1 MKPFNPLGKGLEALI
16 PRKPDIEMS
25 LEITE
30 IHIHQ
35 IQPNPFQPRLYFD
48 AEELNQLKESIER
61 HGLNQPIVVRKTSK
75 GYELIAGERRLRAC
89 TLADKETI
97 PCVIKNVSD
106 EESLQLAIIE
116 NLDRSNLNPIET
128 ALGYQRLIDEFGM
141 ETTEVASLFSRN
153 RTTIANTLRLLT
165 LPEEVQQLLMA
176 GELTEGH
183 ARAIL
188 GCETEA
194 KMITL
199 SDAVVKDKLSV
210 RETESKAKG
219 EKETTKVYNTALKA
233 IAKDLKKLLRL
244 KAKIAVKQKKKGFA
258 LELTFKTVEEL
269 TEFKDQLK

>member
-1 MKPFNPLGKGLEALI
+1 MKPFNVLGKGLEALI
-16 PRKPDIEMS
+16 PQKPDIEIS

-30 IHIHQ
+30 IHINE
-35 IQPNPFQPRLYFD
+35 IQPNPFQPRLFFD
-48 AEELNQLKESIER
+48 AEELNQLKDSIER
-61 HGLNQPIVVRKTSK
+61 HGLNQPIVVRETAK

-89 TLADKETI
+89 TLADRETI

-153 RTTIANTLRLLT
+153 RTTIANTLRLLS
-165 LPEEVQQLLMA
+165 LPEEVQQMLMS

-188 GCETEA
+188 GCDTEA
-194 KMITL
+194 EMLSL

-210 RETESKAKG
+210 RETETQAK
-219 EKETTKVYNTALKA
+219 KEPDSNHTNNTVLKA
-233 IAKDLKKLLRL
+233 IAKDLKKLLKL
-244 KAKIAVKQKKKGFA
+244 KNKISVKEKKKGFS

-269 TEFKDQLK
+269 TEFKDQLS